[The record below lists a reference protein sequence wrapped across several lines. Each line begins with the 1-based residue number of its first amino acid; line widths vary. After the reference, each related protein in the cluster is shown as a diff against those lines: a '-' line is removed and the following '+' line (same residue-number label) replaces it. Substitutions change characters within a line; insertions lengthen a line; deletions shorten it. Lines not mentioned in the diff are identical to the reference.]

1 MNQRRW
7 AAPVLGVCVF
17 ISQAKPEQV
26 MYGNIKLSEL
36 TIDTPLRIV
45 GVGKMD
51 KTKALSDV
59 TVVGVLKAQ
68 HSTFMGNIYIVGS
81 STSLD
86 SAQVAGNIQVSNY
99 LSRPKIKLH
108 NTSIAG
114 KVIFKGIARGCI
126 EMDANSQVLQ
136 GIENGDVC
144 K

>member
-36 TIDTPLRIV
+36 TIDTPLKII
-45 GVGKMD
+45 GIGQMD
-51 KTKALSDV
+51 KVKAHSDV

-68 HSTFMGNIYIVGS
+68 HSTFMGDIYIVGS
-81 STSLD
+81 NTSLE
-86 SAQVAGNIQVSNY
+86 SAQVAGNIQVTNY
-99 LSRPKIKLH
+99 LSRPKLKLH
-108 NTSIAG
+108 NTSVAG
-114 KVIFKGIARGCI
+114 KVIFKGVVRGCI
-126 EMDANSQVLQ
+126 EMDDNSQISQ
-136 GIENGDVC
+136 GIENGEVC